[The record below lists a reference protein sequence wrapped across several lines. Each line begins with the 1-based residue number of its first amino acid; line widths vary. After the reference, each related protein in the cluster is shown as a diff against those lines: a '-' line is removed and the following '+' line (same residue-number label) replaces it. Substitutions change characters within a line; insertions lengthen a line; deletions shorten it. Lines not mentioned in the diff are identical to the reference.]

1 MTRYPRIRQHVAFP
15 RSRTR
20 ASSAAAVPSRAP
32 AARRRGAPRAGSAL
46 CSQVACVAA
55 LALACCGGETT
66 YVPRTRHV
74 LALAMKRGQPAL
86 YRDGA
91 LIEIGDAAA
100 ALHGCP
106 PVVVSALDESAD
118 HRASARRDAVLAGL
132 SEGLSAIALPLLAVT
147 GALFWLSVHHE
158 QAANADL
165 IDALNRHN
173 DAPECQ
179 P

>member
-1 MTRYPRIRQHVAFP
+1 MTRYPRIRERVAFP

-20 ASSAAAVPSRAP
+20 ASSSAAASSRAP
-32 AARRRGAPRAGSAL
+32 AARRRRGRHADSSLR
-46 CSQVACVAA
+46 SQVACIAA
-55 LALACCGGETT
+55 LALACCGGETS
-66 YVPRTRHV
+66 YVPRSRHV

-91 LIEIGDAAA
+91 LIELGDATA

-106 PVVVSALDESAD
+106 PAVVSALGATAD
-118 HRASARRDAVLAGL
+118 HRASARRDTVLAAL

-147 GALFWLSVHHE
+147 GVLFWLSVHHE